1 MNSEQ
6 LVAAALGEG
15 FSKAAVI
22 DTDKIVFDEA
32 FRPYCAENLCGKYGV
47 NYSCPP
53 DCGTPAEME
62 KRVREHKHA
71 LVLQSICDVDPAD
84 GAAVKAAKAVHNAAA
99 LRLMKKLREEGHD
112 GFTIGSSGCALCN
125 PCAITEGNPCNFPD
139 LQYSC
144 MSAFCVYV
152 KKLAEDCEMDYCCE
166 KGRLALFGMYVFD

>member
-1 MNSEQ
+1 
-6 LVAAALGEG
+6 
-15 FSKAAVI
+15 
-22 DTDKIVFDEA
+22 
-32 FRPYCAENLCGKYGV
+32 
-47 NYSCPP
+47 
-53 DCGTPAEME
+53 ME
-62 KRVREHKHA
+62 KRVREHKYA

-125 PCAITEGNPCNFPD
+125 PCAITEGKPCNFPD